1 MSSGMIIGLTGL
13 AGCGK
18 STLAN
23 YLVEKHGFERVSFA
37 APLKKMLRTLNPI
50 MGSQLT
56 LGDSGAEP
64 TRLSHLFDVGMTE
77 LELKNSPFFGAEYR
91 RLLQVLGTNCI
102 RAVDDNFWVR
112 AALGQIEDGKR
123 YVFDDV
129 RFPNEASA
137 VYLQTNGTLWNIPRE
152 GLVRGGHSSEQ
163 FAGKMGESF
172 HLPNDGTP
180 EELFRQA
187 DCIIK
192 HLEGVRDAKASQH
205 TVHS

>member
-1 MSSGMIIGLTGL
+1 MSNGMIIGLTGL

-50 MGSQLT
+50 IGYGQYALT
-56 LGDSGAEP
+56 GPMLQV
-64 TRLSHLFDVGMTE
+64 RLSDLIEDGMSE
-77 LELKNSPFFGAEYR
+77 ADIKESEFGAEYR
-91 RLLQVLGTNCI
+91 RLLQVLGTDCI

-112 AALGQIEDGKR
+112 AAMGQIEYGKR

-129 RFPNEASA
+129 RFPNEGSA
-137 VYLQTNGTLWNIPRE
+137 VTSDVTGTLWNIPRE
-152 GLVRGGHSSEQ
+152 GLVRGEHSSEQ
-163 FAGKMGESF
+163 WAGKMDENF

-187 DCIIK
+187 NCIIK
-192 HLEGVRDAKASQH
+192 HLEGVRDAKASQP